1 VVGVGQEHV
10 TERVRR
16 LMEDDDDGKL
26 LLCAEG
32 VGLQHQWR
40 DLHSL
45 CLFSDSFARCVRQS
59 TAHLAQPRR
68 VTLSLTASPALHSQL
83 IEEVEHYLQS
93 PAPKTSEIVLEVS
106 NSLACSLQCADDH
119 AGAHALCVMSH

>member
-1 VVGVGQEHV
+1 
-10 TERVRR
+10 
-16 LMEDDDDGKL
+16 MEDDDGKPL
-26 LLCAEG
+26 LWAEG

-45 CLFSDSFARCVRQS
+45 CLFSDTFARCVRQS
-59 TAHLAQPRR
+59 TARLAQPRATT
-68 VTLSLTASPALHSQL
+68 VTDRLACTVHSQL

-106 NSLACSLQCADDH
+106 N
-119 AGAHALCVMSH
+119 